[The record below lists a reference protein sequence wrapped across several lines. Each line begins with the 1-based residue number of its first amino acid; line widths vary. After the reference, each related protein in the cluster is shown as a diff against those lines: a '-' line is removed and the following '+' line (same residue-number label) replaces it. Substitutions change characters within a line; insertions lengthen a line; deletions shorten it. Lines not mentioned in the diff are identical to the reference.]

1 MMREGALD
9 TAGHTANQT
18 DQMQDQPNRRL
29 VDLLYREIL
38 GRRADESGIA
48 AYNHLLC
55 KADRDAGIAASVRS
69 LLSSNE
75 YRNRPD
81 HVAQFAHR
89 ALSPRGTRQ
98 INGKP
103 VSHVV
108 SLGTHC
114 LAGFF
119 VKQYGLK
126 RYSLPFDWL
135 FSSPDAVLH
144 CLDDNFATFLDRS
157 HYVSITERRA
167 TKEPG
172 AEHRFY
178 NQTYNVGDMFA
189 HRDPLIPDD
198 YRYVRDTVARFNA
211 VMASME
217 AKLFVMIARPRHDAV
232 RAFPLL
238 SDKIRSTTENS
249 AFICVQLAEPTQQVG
264 CRSMNMLRSSGD
276 HALYEFKPSSSE
288 LGLGFDEPLDDMT
301 IMRLVWQYEF
311 DLRDVRVPTD

>member
-1 MMREGALD
+1 MKD
-9 TAGHTANQT
+9 QT
-18 DQMQDQPNRRL
+18 NRRL

-55 KADRDAGIAASVRS
+55 ENDRDAGIAASVRS
-69 LLSSNE
+69 LLSSTE
-75 YRNRPD
+75 YRNRPH

-89 ALSPRGTRQ
+89 ALSPRGARQ
-98 INGKP
+98 INGKL

-119 VKQYGLK
+119 IKHYGLK

-157 HYVSITERRA
+157 HYISITERRA
-167 TKEPG
+167 SKEPG

-178 NQTYNVGDMFA
+178 NQKYDVGDMFA
-189 HRDPLIPDD
+189 HRDPLVPGD
-198 YRYVRDTVARFNA
+198 YRYVRDTVARFNTLIG
-211 VMASME
+211 STDG
-217 AKLFVMIARPRHDAV
+217 KLFVMIVRPQHDAV
-232 RAFPLL
+232 RTFPKL
-238 SDKIRSTTENS
+238 SDKIRSITVNS
-249 AFICVQLAEPTQQVG
+249 AFICVQLREPTHQAG
-264 CRSMNMLRSSGD
+264 CRSMHLLQSTGD
-276 HALYEFKPSSSE
+276 HSLYEFQPSSSE
-288 LGLGFDEPLDDMT
+288 LGLGFDELLDDMS
-301 IMRLVWQYEF
+301 IMRLVWQFEF
-311 DLRDVRVPTD
+311 DLRDVRLSTD